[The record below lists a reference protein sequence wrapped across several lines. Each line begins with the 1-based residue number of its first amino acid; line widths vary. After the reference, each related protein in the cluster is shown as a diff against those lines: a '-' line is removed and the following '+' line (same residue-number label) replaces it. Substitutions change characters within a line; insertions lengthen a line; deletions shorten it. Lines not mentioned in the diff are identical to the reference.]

1 MEVVAGLSPGELARV
16 RGRLEEF
23 AGEMFGSM
31 RRKDQRRWGGVYL
44 RGLMLD
50 GKRKSI
56 EPMAARLEDGDEQ
69 CLQQFVNQSPWD
81 WQPVRRELAL
91 RMSGEIEPEAWIVDD
106 TGFPKFGKMS
116 VGVARQYSGA
126 LGKVGN
132 CQLGVSINA
141 ASEQAS
147 CPLGWRLFIPE
158 EWDEDSESN
167 LKRREKT
174 RLPEDAHHLEKWRQA
189 LEMVDELR
197 SWGLVPPVVLGDG
210 AYGDVTEFRLGLQER
225 GLQYVLDVKGGIS
238 AYGEDVQPERPEW
251 KGTGRP
257 PKPRYRQEPS
267 SLKALALAAGKQAA
281 QTVTWREGTRGSM
294 TSKFLALRSAPRE
307 YSAAQQR
314 QPQRRGDTGV
324 LAAVR
329 VALRQGAA
337 DQVLALQPPA
347 RHATKNVGETSEA
360 ALADRAGLPR
370 AQGRARPRPLRGP
383 HLPRL
388 APPRH
393 PRLHRAR
400 FPHPG
405 ANPAPSSQGGSLTL
419 FAIVRE
425 LQALL
430 ACWHGTCPTCHRELP
445 PDHYLHPPPT

>member
-1 MEVVAGLSPGELARV
+1 MLLSIGEVKMEVVAGLSPGELARV

-294 TSKFLALRSAPRE
+294 TSKFLALKVRPANIQLRNNANRNGEEIPVCWLLCEWPSDKEQPIKYWLSNLPPDTPLKTLVKLAKLRWRIEQDYRE
-307 YSAAQQR
+307 LKDALGLDHFEGRTYRGWHHHVTLVSIAHAFLTLER
-314 QPQRRGDTGV
+314 TRR
-324 LAAVR
+324 
-329 VALRQGAA
+329 
-337 DQVLALQPPA
+337 PPA
-347 RHATKNVGETSEA
+347 RA
-360 ALADRAGLPR
+360 AA
-370 AQGRARPRPLRGP
+370 
-383 HLPRL
+383 
-388 APPRH
+388 
-393 PRLHRAR
+393 
-400 FPHPG
+400 
-405 ANPAPSSQGGSLTL
+405 
-419 FAIVRE
+419 
-425 LQALL
+425 
-430 ACWHGTCPTCHRELP
+430 
-445 PDHYLHPPPT
+445 